1 MYFTGLI
8 IAISTF
14 AIIGF
19 CHPLVIKAEYY
30 YGTRPWAAF
39 LVLGIACI
47 IASLCIE
54 DTVTSS
60 LVGVLGASLLWS
72 IGELFSQKKR
82 VEKGWFPMN
91 PKRKDEYGHIGY
103 DENERHKSAAE
114 TTYNKRS

>member
-14 AIIGF
+14 LIIGF

-39 LVLGIACI
+39 LLLGIACVI
-47 IASLCIE
+47 GSLCIK
-54 DTVTSS
+54 DTIASS

-91 PKRKDEYGHIGY
+91 PKRKDDYQPIDQNETLCPVSKGNTIYG
-103 DENERHKSAAE
+103 
-114 TTYNKRS
+114 KRA